1 MVSRKRNKGR
11 ARRAGANA
19 THANNDNGRPH
30 DTNTT
35 TLTQEDLISKL
46 NELSVSPSC
55 NHTTLQPT
63 QTSLA
68 FVKDYEDT
76 LKYSIEYQSSLFC
89 EGIDRDHPVIRQELL
104 SRLLH
109 ERGVLE
115 SNTTKV
121 DEVELI
127 TDQLVALGTQYL
139 LAGQP
144 KEAIDI
150 TLSIV
155 SLETTGTFYFR
166 SLYTDNPKT
175 MGTIRDLISDQPRE
189 AVRYLLRRNSCQ
201 CLRSIYEQLKANGK
215 KGVCSSTACEEAQR
229 ERKQLRLCS
238 GEIQYISCINFL
250 GCLQQ
255 NTNFLLVSH
264 TYIGCNVAQYCSS
277 ECQKQHWKM
286 HKVVCGKRYRLS
298 TVRLMNTK

>member
-1 MVSRKRNKGR
+1 MVSRKRSKGR
-11 ARRAGANA
+11 ARRATANA
-19 THANNDNGRPH
+19 TRVNNSRPH
-30 DTNTT
+30 NADINTT

-46 NELSVSPSC
+46 NELSVSTSC
-55 NHTTLQPT
+55 NHTRLQPT

-68 FVKDYEDT
+68 FVKAYDDT

-89 EGIDRDHPVIRQELL
+89 EDIDRDHPVIRQELL

-127 TDQLVALGTQYL
+127 TDQLVALATQYL

-201 CLRSIYEQLKANGK
+201 CLKPIYEQLKANGK
-215 KGVCSSTACEEAQR
+215 KGVCSSTVCEAAQK

-238 GEIQYISCINFL
+238 GEIQYISCINLLDICNRLLTFFL
-250 GCLQQ
+250 IHDI
-255 NTNFLLVSH
+255 S
-264 TYIGCNVAQYCSS
+264 GCNVAQYCSS
-277 ECQKQHWKM
+277 ECQKQHWAM
-286 HKVVCGKRYRLS
+286 HKVVCGKM
-298 TVRLMNTK
+298 V